1 VSFLGKKR
9 NGIGV
14 CYKCGKLRKLTRH
27 HIYPVCFFGR
37 GRKNNTIWK
46 LCEQCHKKIE
56 ALIPKDKKMPKKWY
70 MKRNLKW
77 LRGEYNGDTLPRQ
90 KRKDNRVQGL
100 RKNTL
105 CPL

>member
-1 VSFLGKKR
+1 
-9 NGIGV
+9 
-14 CYKCGKLRKLTRH
+14 
-27 HIYPVCFFGR
+27 
-37 GRKNNTIWK
+37 
-46 LCEQCHKKIE
+46 
-56 ALIPKDKKMPKKWY
+56 